1 MVKKIKS
8 KIESKIEELLAYI
21 IDDLITGKRIINI
34 NKLDNIATDALI
46 NFNECNDKCD
56 TMCKEVEE
64 LKEKIAE
71 LKLEIEVL
79 RDNGTTVS
87 PAQIVDEWLNGKEV
101 ANG

>member
-1 MVKKIKS
+1 MVKKIKTWLANA
-8 KIESKIEELLAYI
+8 IDELIVA
-21 IDDLITGKRIINI
+21 KRILGIE
-34 NKLDNIATDALI
+34 KLDNIATDALI

-79 RDNGTTVS
+79 RDNGTTAS

>member
-1 MVKKIKS
+1 MVKKIKIWLAS
-8 KIESKIEELLAYI
+8 AIDELIVA
-21 IDDLITGKRIINI
+21 KRILGIEKI
-34 NKLDNIATDALI
+34 DNIATDALI

-79 RDNGTTVS
+79 RDNGTTAS

>member
-1 MVKKIKS
+1 MVKKIKMWLANA
-8 KIESKIEELLAYI
+8 IDELIVA
-21 IDDLITGKRIINI
+21 KRILGIE
-34 NKLDNIATDALI
+34 KLDNIATDALI

-64 LKEKIAE
+64 LKDKIAE

-79 RDNGTTVS
+79 RDNGTTAS

>member
-1 MVKKIKS
+1 MVKQIK
-8 KIESKIEELLAYI
+8 KWLAET
-21 IDDLITGKRIINI
+21 IDELITAKRIINI

-56 TMCKEVEE
+56 TVVNEIEE
-64 LKEKIAE
+64 LKDKIAE

-79 RDNGTTVS
+79 RDNGTTAS

>member
-1 MVKKIKS
+1 MVKKIKTWLANA
-8 KIESKIEELLAYI
+8 IDELIVA
-21 IDDLITGKRIINI
+21 KRILGIE
-34 NKLDNIATDALI
+34 KLDNIATDALI

-64 LKEKIAE
+64 LKEKLAE

-79 RDNGTTVS
+79 RDNGTTAS

>member
-1 MVKKIKS
+1 MVKKIKMWLANT
-8 KIESKIEELLAYI
+8 IDELI
-21 IDDLITGKRIINI
+21 VSKRILGIE
-34 NKLDNIATDALI
+34 KLDNIATDALI

-79 RDNGTTVS
+79 RDNGTTAS

>member
-1 MVKKIKS
+1 MVKKLKMWLANAID
-8 KIESKIEELLAYI
+8 ELIVA
-21 IDDLITGKRIINI
+21 KRILGIE
-34 NKLDNIATDALI
+34 KLDNIATDALI

-79 RDNGTTVS
+79 RDNGTTAS

>member
-1 MVKKIKS
+1 MVKKIKTWLANT
-8 KIESKIEELLAYI
+8 IDELI
-21 IDDLITGKRIINI
+21 VSKRILGIE
-34 NKLDNIATDALI
+34 KLDNIATDALI

-79 RDNGTTVS
+79 RDNGTTAS
-87 PAQIVDEWLNGKEV
+87 PAQIVDEGLNGKEV

>member
-1 MVKKIKS
+1 MVKKIKTWLANT
-8 KIESKIEELLAYI
+8 IDELI
-21 IDDLITGKRIINI
+21 VSKRILSIE
-34 NKLDNIATDALI
+34 KLDNIATDALI

-79 RDNGTTVS
+79 RDNGTTAS

>member
-1 MVKKIKS
+1 MVNKIKMWLANA
-8 KIESKIEELLAYI
+8 IDELIVA
-21 IDDLITGKRIINI
+21 KRILGIE
-34 NKLDNIATDALI
+34 KLDNIATDALI

-79 RDNGTTVS
+79 RDNGTTAS

>member
-1 MVKKIKS
+1 MVKKIKTWLANA
-8 KIESKIEELLAYI
+8 IDELIVA
-21 IDDLITGKRIINI
+21 KRILGIE
-34 NKLDNIATDALI
+34 KLDNIATDALI

-56 TMCKEVEE
+56 TVCKEVEE
-64 LKEKIAE
+64 LKDKIAE

-79 RDNGTTVS
+79 RDNGTTAS

>member
-1 MVKKIKS
+1 MVNKIKMWLANA
-8 KIESKIEELLAYI
+8 IDELIVA
-21 IDDLITGKRIINI
+21 KRILGIE
-34 NKLDNIATDALI
+34 KLDNIATDALI

-64 LKEKIAE
+64 LKEKISE

-79 RDNGTTVS
+79 RDNGTTAS

>member
-1 MVKKIKS
+1 MVKKIKMWLANA
-8 KIESKIEELLAYI
+8 IDELIVA
-21 IDDLITGKRIINI
+21 KRILGIE
-34 NKLDNIATDALI
+34 KLDNIATDALI

-79 RDNGTTVS
+79 RDNGTTAS

>member
-1 MVKKIKS
+1 MVNKIKMWLANA
-8 KIESKIEELLAYI
+8 IDELIVA
-21 IDDLITGKRIINI
+21 KRILGIE
-34 NKLDNIATDALI
+34 KLDNIATDALI

-56 TMCKEVEE
+56 TMVKTVEE
-64 LKEKIAE
+64 LKDKIAE

-79 RDNGTTVS
+79 RDNGTTAS

>member
-1 MVKKIKS
+1 MVNKIKMWLANA
-8 KIESKIEELLAYI
+8 IDELIVA
-21 IDDLITGKRIINI
+21 KRILGIE
-34 NKLDNIATDALI
+34 KLDNIATDALI

-79 RDNGTTVS
+79 RDNGTTAS

-101 ANG
+101 

>member
-1 MVKKIKS
+1 MVNKIKMWLANA
-8 KIESKIEELLAYI
+8 IDELIVA
-21 IDDLITGKRIINI
+21 KRILGIE
-34 NKLDNIATDALI
+34 KLDNIATDALI

-64 LKEKIAE
+64 LKNKIAE

-79 RDNGTTVS
+79 RDNGTTAS